1 LEFVA
6 IFSTMTLLSERAN
19 EIRYPRNT
27 SLLAILRMNGTC
39 STPNGVN
46 TAVALPTNVSGIDA
60 AAVHTL
66 VETIHTVCPYFNATR
81 GHFDVTLTVIHPAR

>member
-1 LEFVA
+1 
-6 IFSTMTLLSERAN
+6 MTLLSERGN

-46 TAVALPTNVSGIDA
+46 TAVALPINAPGIDQ

-66 VETIHTVCPYFNATR
+66 LETTHTVCPYSNAA
-81 GHFDVTLTVIHPAR
+81 HN